1 MKRPFSA
8 VRFTMLAAAAMA
20 MALPIAFGQAAPTAM
35 PSAKDNPY
43 LSLMQAAWAHARAH
57 GAKQKPS
64 LSPLDNTVID
74 GSVPIA
80 TLHAKGFAIVP
91 WTTDDQPHM
100 RQLIALGVDGII
112 SDRPD
117 LLQQVVAEARAHAST
132 PAQRAQ
138 MGHFVISAHRGGRG
152 LRPENTLP
160 SFESGL
166 DNGIDQIETDTG
178 VTTDRQSL
186 IWHDQFLNPAS
197 CRRADGRPYTMDDR
211 VYIRDISMADAQ
223 KTFICDKL
231 KPTLFPDQRNDL
243 SLSPVAVAFARKE
256 GMPSPYAPTN
266 AAQLFRF
273 VRFYAEYYKSGAGR
287 GTPQAK
293 ERAHTAEHVTFNL
306 ETKILPV
313 LPANE
318 ESAAI
323 PPEMRVNHTVDP
335 QTFVDTLSHAILSEH
350 MQARS
355 DIQSFDFR
363 TLQLFEEQHPQIP
376 TFYLTGPAATLSSA
390 LIPASLRQPA
400 Q

>member
-1 MKRPFSA
+1 
-8 VRFTMLAAAAMA
+8 MLPM
-20 MALPIAFGQAAPTAM
+20 AFGQTSTANVKAPVTTA
-35 PSAKDNPY
+35 KNNPF
-43 LSLMQAAWAHARAH
+43 LDLMQAAWAHARAH
-57 GAKQKPS
+57 AAKHKPS
-64 LSPLDNTVID
+64 LSPLDSTVLD
-74 GSVPIA
+74 GSVPVA
-80 TLHAKGFAIVP
+80 ALHAEGFAVVP

-100 RQLIALGVDGII
+100 GQLIALGVDGII
-112 SDRPD
+112 TDRPD
-117 LLQQVVAEARAHAST
+117 LLQQVVSEARAHAST
-132 PAQRAQ
+132 TAKKQQ
-138 MGHFVISAHRGGRG
+138 MAHFVVSAHRGGRG

-166 DNGIDQIETDTG
+166 DNGINQIETDTG

-197 CRRADGRPYTMDDR
+197 CRHADGTPYTMENR
-211 VYIRDISMADAQ
+211 VYIRDLSMPVAQ
-223 KTFICDKL
+223 ETFICDKL

-243 SLSPVAVAFARKE
+243 SLSPAAVAFAKKE

-273 VRFYAEYYKSGAGR
+273 VRFYAAYYKSGPGR

-293 ERAHTAEHVTFNL
+293 ERAHTAENVTFNL

-313 LPANE
+313 LPASE
-318 ESAAI
+318 GSAAI

-335 QTFVDTLSHAILSEH
+335 RTFVDTLSHAILSEH
-350 MQARS
+350 MAARS

-363 TLQLFEEQHPQIP
+363 TLQLFEEQYPQIP
-376 TFYLTGPAATLSSA
+376 TYYLTGPAATLSSA